1 MASKGDS
8 VADLEKPVMI
18 NVGGHLKVRRSL
30 KRPKALIMRPA
41 SRARTGRGPGT
52 GRGRA
57 TGAE

>member
-30 KRPKALIMRPA
+30 KRPKTLIMRPA
-41 SRARTGRGPGT
+41 SRA
-52 GRGRA
+52 